1 MRLLCMGLCECWM
14 LVWTPGTCGQVGS
27 GGLPGA
33 AQALLSFQRHEEPGL
48 CLIAAGALEDV
59 LPA

>member
-1 MRLLCMGLCECWM
+1 M

>member
-1 MRLLCMGLCECWM
+1 MRLAAGKARETKRVFA
-14 LVWTPGTCGQVGS
+14 LVA
-27 GGLPGA
+27 PGA

-48 CLIAAGALEDV
+48 CLIAARALEDV